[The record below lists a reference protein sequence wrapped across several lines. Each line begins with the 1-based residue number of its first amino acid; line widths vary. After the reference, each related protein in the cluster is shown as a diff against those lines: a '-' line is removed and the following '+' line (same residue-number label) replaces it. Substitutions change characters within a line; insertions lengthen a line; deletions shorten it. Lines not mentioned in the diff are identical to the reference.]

1 MQFIF
6 YLNRTNFGAISHCV
20 LPEGFIFL
28 MHRTVKIP
36 AKKRISNTFGLKAAQ
51 YDHYAQVQKRYQN
64 ILSDQILLSSPKGVW
79 ADLGCGTGR
88 LLSNLKKAVPSLTLF
103 GIDIA
108 LESLRFQK
116 QNTASI
122 RVVLGDVEKLPL
134 KNSSFDGVVISSVLQ
149 WIYDLEPFF
158 GQISNILK
166 KNGTLYFSIFTDGS
180 FKELS
185 DARHS
190 MGIPD
195 PISLPK
201 FVQITE
207 SLKKS
212 SFKNISLTE
221 DEEIVYYPSAR
232 ELLKS
237 LSAIGSTAIA
247 EKPMTRSQLHAFC
260 QILDKNYC
268 TGKGVPLTYRSVLGW
283 TINNS
288 GTE

>member
-1 MQFIF
+1 
-6 YLNRTNFGAISHCV
+6 
-20 LPEGFIFL
+20 

-51 YDHYAQVQKRYQN
+51 YDHYAQVQRKYQK
-64 ILSDQILLSSPKGVW
+64 ILSNQIFSTSPQGVW

-88 LLSNLKKAVPSLTLF
+88 LLSDLQKTVPPFNLIGV
-103 GIDIA
+103 DIA
-108 LESLRFQK
+108 FESLRFLK
-116 QNTASI
+116 QNTSSMKVI
-122 RVVLGDVEKLPL
+122 LGDVEKLPL
-134 KNSSFDGVVISSVLQ
+134 KNGSFDGVVISSVLQ
-149 WIYDLEPFF
+149 WIYDLDPFF
-158 GQISNILK
+158 AQISKILK
-166 KNGTLYFSIFTDGS
+166 NNGALYFSIFTVGS

-185 DARHS
+185 DARLNL
-190 MGIPD
+190 GIPD
-195 PISLPK
+195 PISLPEPER
-201 FVQITE
+201 ITE

-212 SFKNISLTE
+212 FFKNISLTQ

-237 LSAIGSTAIA
+237 LSAIGSTAVA

-260 QILDKNYC
+260 RILDKNYC

>member
-1 MQFIF
+1 
-6 YLNRTNFGAISHCV
+6 
-20 LPEGFIFL
+20 

-51 YDHYAQVQKRYQN
+51 YDHYAQVQRKYQN
-64 ILSDQILLSSPKGVW
+64 ILHDQILTACPQGKW
-79 ADLGCGTGR
+79 ADLGCGPGR
-88 LLSNLKKAVPSLTLF
+88 LLSDLKKSVPSLTLF

-108 LESLRFQK
+108 LESLRLQK
-116 QNTASI
+116 KNALTNQVI
-122 RVVLGDVEKLPL
+122 LGDVEKLPL
-134 KNSSFDGVVISSVLQ
+134 KKGIFDGVVISSVLQ
-149 WIYDLEPFF
+149 WIYNLDTFF
-158 GQISNILK
+158 AQIATILK
-166 KNGTLYFSIFTDGS
+166 NNGTLHFSIFTDGS

-185 DARHS
+185 DARLS
-190 MGIPD
+190 LGIPD

-201 FVQITE
+201 SEQITE
-207 SLKKS
+207 SLNKS
-212 SFKNISLTE
+212 SFKNISLTL

-237 LSAIGSTAIA
+237 LSAIGSTAVA

-260 QILDKNYC
+260 QILDKNHC
-268 TGKGVPLTYRSVLGW
+268 NGKGVPLTYRSVLGW

>member
-1 MQFIF
+1 
-6 YLNRTNFGAISHCV
+6 
-20 LPEGFIFL
+20 

-36 AKKRISNTFGLKAAQ
+36 AKKRISTTFGLKAAQ
-51 YDHYAQVQKRYQN
+51 YDYYAQVQRRYQN
-64 ILSDQILLSSPKGVW
+64 ILCDQILMTFPHGVW
-79 ADLGCGTGR
+79 TDLGCGTGR
-88 LLSNLKKAVPSLTLF
+88 LLSDLKISTPTLTLF

-116 QNTASI
+116 KNTSTI
-122 RVVLGDVEKLPL
+122 QVILGDVERLPL
-134 KNSSFDGVVISSVLQ
+134 KTCSCDGVVISSVLQ
-149 WIYDLEPFF
+149 WIYDLDPFF
-158 GQISNILK
+158 AQIRTILK
-166 KNGTLYFSIFTDGS
+166 NTGKLYFSIFTDGS

-185 DARHS
+185 DARLS

-201 FVQITE
+201 FERIAE

-212 SFKNISLTE
+212 SFKNISLTL

-237 LSAIGSTAIA
+237 LSAIGSTAVA